1 MSILLPIIN
10 GFAGLLKAV
19 VLGIFGHQKFFMF
32 FWPLALFI
40 A

>member
-1 MSILLPIIN
+1 MSILLPVIN
-10 GFAGLLKAV
+10 GFAGLLKDV
-19 VLGIFGHQKFFMF
+19 VLGIFCHQKFFVF